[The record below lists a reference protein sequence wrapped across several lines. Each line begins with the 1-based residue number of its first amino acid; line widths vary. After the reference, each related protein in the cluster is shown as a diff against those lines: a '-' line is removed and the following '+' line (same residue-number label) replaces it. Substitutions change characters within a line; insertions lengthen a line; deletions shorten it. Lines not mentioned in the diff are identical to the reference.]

1 MEQADILTRLF
12 ATPLYQF
19 TQPGSR
25 TFLLYLATSL
35 LLATI
40 LHLRDAANK
49 DGERGPLSSI
59 FPQSVYSHPSAV
71 VDYVFFFTN
80 TILYAV
86 IMVPLGALGPYI
98 SNSLLALLNS
108 VSTPVVLT
116 DISGVTATIL
126 FTLAL
131 ALLSDFGSF
140 VSHWW
145 MHRNPLLWEF
155 HKVHH
160 SAEVLTPI
168 TVYRMHPLDDIVT
181 AGIIGTI
188 TGTFDALTRFY
199 VAPGLSP
206 YTIYG
211 VGIIA
216 FLFFVTGYHL
226 RHSHIWLSY
235 GPTLSKIL
243 ISPAQHQIHHSKAK
257 RHWNKN
263 YGFTFA
269 IWDYLF
275 GTLYVPKEREEIDFG
290 IGNDEEHEYHS
301 TKNLYLLP
309 FKKALRVAKSRA
321 GTHPPKTSR

>member
-1 MEQADILTRLF
+1 MEQADTFTRLF
-12 ATPLYQF
+12 VTPLYQF

-35 LLATI
+35 LIATI
-40 LHLRDAANK
+40 IHVRDAAN
-49 DGERGPLSSI
+49 GAESRRPLSFL
-59 FPQSVYSHPSAV
+59 FPQHLYTHPSAV

-86 IMVPLGALGPYI
+86 IMVPLGALGPFI
-98 SNSLLALLNS
+98 SNSLSSLLHS
-108 VSTPVVLT
+108 ISTPSVLT
-116 DISGVTATIL
+116 EISGLTATIM

-140 VSHWW
+140 VAHWW

-168 TVYRMHPLDDIVT
+168 TVYRMHPLDDIIT
-181 AGIIGTI
+181 AGIIGGI

-211 VGIIA
+211 VGIIS

-226 RHSHIWLSY
+226 RHSHVWLSY
-235 GPTLSKIL
+235 GPLLSKIL

-269 IWDYLF
+269 IWDFLF

-290 IGNDEEHEYHS
+290 IGNNEEHEYRS

-309 FKKALRVAKSRA
+309 FKKALRLATTNSRKE
-321 GTHPPKTSR
+321 PSKKP

>member
-1 MEQADILTRLF
+1 MEQLDTFSRLF
-12 ATPLYQF
+12 ITPLYQF

-25 TFLLYLATSL
+25 TFILYLSTSL
-35 LLATI
+35 LIATI
-40 LHLRDAANK
+40 LHMRDAAS
-49 DGERGPLSSI
+49 GPERHGPIASL
-59 FPQSVYSHPSAV
+59 FPKRVYTHPSAV

-86 IMVPLGALGPYI
+86 IMVPLGALGPFI
-98 SNSLLALLNS
+98 SNTILSVLES
-108 VSTPVVLT
+108 VSSPHVITEA
-116 DISGVTATIL
+116 SGLAATIF
-126 FTLAL
+126 FTLSM

-140 VSHWW
+140 LSHRW

-168 TVYRMHPLDDIVT
+168 TVYRMHPLDDIIT
-181 AGIIGTI
+181 AGIIGGI

-206 YTIYG
+206 YAIYG
-211 VGIIA
+211 VGIIS
-216 FLFFVTGYHL
+216 FLFFVSGYHL

-235 GPTLSKIL
+235 GPLLSKIL
-243 ISPAQHQIHHSKAK
+243 ISPAQHQIHHSKAT

-269 IWDYLF
+269 LWDYLF
-275 GTLYVPKEREEIDFG
+275 GSLYIPREREQIEFG
-290 IGNDEEHEYHS
+290 IGNNEEAEYHS
-301 TKNLYLLP
+301 TKNLYFLP
-309 FKKALRVAKSRA
+309 FKKALRLVR
-321 GTHPPKTSR
+321 PPSQTPPSKRP

>member
-1 MEQADILTRLF
+1 MEQVDTLTRLF
-12 ATPLYQF
+12 ITPLYQF

-35 LLATI
+35 LIATI
-40 LHLRDAANK
+40 IHIRDAAQ
-49 DGERGPLSSI
+49 GTHIGRPFSFL
-59 FPQSVYSHPSAV
+59 FPKRIYSHPSAI
-71 VDYVFFFTN
+71 VDYVFFVTN
-80 TILYAV
+80 TVLYAV
-86 IMVPLGALGPYI
+86 IMVPLGALGPYV
-98 SNSLLALLNS
+98 SNSLLAFLHS

-116 DISGVTATIL
+116 EASSLTATVV
-126 FTLAL
+126 FTLAM

-168 TVYRMHPLDDIVT
+168 TVYRMHPLDDIIT
-181 AGIIGTI
+181 AGIIGGI

-199 VAPGLSP
+199 IAPGLSP

-211 VGIIA
+211 LGIIS

-226 RHSHIWLSY
+226 RHSHVWLSY
-235 GPTLSKIL
+235 GPLVSKIL

-290 IGNDEEHEYHS
+290 IGNNEEQEYRS

-309 FKKALRVAKSRA
+309 FKKAFRLATARPGTPPRKKS
-321 GTHPPKTSR
+321 

>member
-1 MEQADILTRLF
+1 MEQVDTFSKLF
-12 ATPLYQF
+12 VTPLLQF

-25 TFLLYLATSL
+25 TFLVYLGTSL
-35 LLATI
+35 LIATI
-40 LHLRDAANK
+40 IHMRDAAT
-49 DGERGPLSSI
+49 GTEHRRPLSFL
-59 FPQSVYSHPSAV
+59 FPKQVYTHPSAV
-71 VDYVFFFTN
+71 VDYIYFFTN

-86 IMVPLGALGPYI
+86 IMAPLGALGPFI
-98 SNSLLALLNS
+98 SNTITGFLES
-108 VSTPVVLT
+108 VSSPYVMTE
-116 DISGVTATIL
+116 ISGITATL
-126 FTLAL
+126 VFTLAL

-168 TVYRMHPLDDIVT
+168 TVYRMHPLDDIIT
-181 AGIIGTI
+181 AGIIGGI

-206 YTIYG
+206 YAIYG
-211 VGIIA
+211 VGIIT
-216 FLFFVTGYHL
+216 FLFFVSGYHL

-275 GTLYVPKEREEIDFG
+275 GSLYIPKEREHIDFG
-290 IGNDEEHEYHS
+290 IGNNEEPEYRS
-301 TKNLYLLP
+301 ALNLYLLP
-309 FKKALRVAKSRA
+309 FKKAFRVAKA
-321 GTHPPKTSR
+321 APKKPLHKDA